1 MNLTDKNL
9 SIIGEFVIL
18 MLTGKEMFKYK
29 KLKLGNTNIYSIAS
43 IFIELFL
50 EDKIAFNEDD
60 QVIVTDSTLTGVQ
73 CIDEVLKTIHESK
86 KLKKLNGWIEQ
97 FYIHFKFCS
106 KVYNSIVKD
115 IIDNEILE
123 KENGEELV
131 DLSKGTFKDSKDI
144 GEHIIQKLRA
154 ELLEEGAIDENTI
167 YLALLLDS
175 NKMLRAYFSEYEY
188 KIIKE
193 RIEEVAKSNKT
204 RIFKLIKKEITKIE
218 TYSALNLVS
227 DIIAGLV

>member
-9 SIIGEFVIL
+9 SIIEEFVIL

-29 KLKLGNTNIYSIAS
+29 KLKLGNTKIYSIAS

-50 EDKIAFNEDD
+50 EDKIAFNEAE

-73 CIDEVLKTIHESK
+73 YIDEVLKTIHESK
-86 KLKKLNGWIEQ
+86 KLKKLEGWMEH
-97 FYIHFKFCS
+97 FYIHSKFCS
-106 KVYNSIVKD
+106 KIYNSIVKE

-123 KENGEELV
+123 KKNGEELV

-154 ELLEEGAIDENTI
+154 ELLEEGVIDENTM

-204 RIFKLIKKEITKIE
+204 RIFTLIKKEITKIE

>member
-9 SIIGEFVIL
+9 SIIEEFVTL

-29 KLKLGNTNIYSIAS
+29 KLKLGNTKIYSIAS

-50 EDKIAFNEDD
+50 DNKIAFNEKE
-60 QVIVTDSTLTGVQ
+60 QIIVTDARLTGIQ
-73 CIDEVLKTIHESK
+73 YIDEVLKTIHESK
-86 KLKKLNGWIEQ
+86 KLKKLDEWMEH
-97 FYIHFKFCS
+97 FYIHSKFCS
-106 KVYNSIVKD
+106 KVYNSIVKE

-131 DLSKGTFKDSKDI
+131 DLSKGTFKDSEDI

-154 ELLEEGAIDENTI
+154 ELLEEGAIDENTM
-167 YLALLLDS
+167 YLVLLLDS

-204 RIFKLIKKEITKIE
+204 RIFTLIKKEITKIE

>member
-9 SIIGEFVIL
+9 SIIEEFVIL

-50 EDKIAFNEDD
+50 EDKIAFNEDE

-73 CIDEVLKTIHESK
+73 YIDEVLKTIHESK

-97 FYIHFKFCS
+97 FYIHSKFCS
-106 KVYNSIVKD
+106 KVYNSIVKE

-204 RIFKLIKKEITKIE
+204 RIFTLIKKEITKIE